1 MKALIVET
9 DKKYAAALLSDGS
22 IIKVPKRDYAVGQE
36 VSIAV
41 PKKHRRGGLVAAAA
55 CFMLLA
61 TGGAGYAT
69 VVSPYSHVTLDVN
82 PSIEYTLNRFDQVV
96 SIDCMNDEGQ
106 EIVNKVSQDTSKFAS
121 FEDVFRKTVDEL
133 YRLGYLTGDEHDYMV
148 LSVCCDKN
156 SSKAAAIE
164 NSLSAITSDYTLT
177 SEVIEVT
184 EKDRADASDLNTTA
198 GKLALILDVVSKED
212 SLTESDVKNFVDK
225 SVKQIAQTID
235 TYKKDPAETAS
246 ESDKVSEATVSQA
259 PASATT
265 HSKTT
270 DSGSSNSNNNN
281 SSSTGKSDNGATASD
296 TSDKGNK
303 QNSTVTEPDS
313 EPETPVPSDNDD
325 IDDSG
330 LSGPTK

>member
-22 IIKVPKRDYAVGQE
+22 IIKVPKRDYVVGQE

-41 PKKHRRGGLVAAAA
+41 SKKPRRGGLIAAAA

-69 VVSPYSHVTLDVN
+69 AVSPYSHVTLDVN

-106 EIVNKVSQDTSKFAS
+106 EIVDNISDDVSKFAS
-121 FEDVFRKTVDEL
+121 FEDVFKLTVDEL

-156 SSKAAAIE
+156 SNKAADLE

-177 SEVIEVT
+177 SDVIEVT
-184 EKDRADASDLNTTA
+184 EKDRAEASDLNTTA

-212 SLTESDVKNFVDK
+212 KLTEKDVKDFVDK
-225 SVKQIAQTID
+225 SVKQIAETID
-235 TYKKDPAETAS
+235 NYKKDPETTAS
-246 ESDKVSEATVSQA
+246 DSEKVSETTASQA

-270 DSGSSNSNNNN
+270 DSSNAGKSNDKTGSSDSSNSNK
-281 SSSTGKSDNGATASD
+281 T
-296 TSDKGNK
+296 DKPSNT
-303 QNSTVTEPDS
+303 TVKPDPKP
-313 EPETPVPSDNDD
+313 EPEPPKPSDNDD

-330 LSGPTK
+330 LSGPDK

>member
-36 VSIAV
+36 VSVAV
-41 PKKHRRGGLVAAAA
+41 PKRHRRGGLVAAAA

-164 NSLSAITSDYTLT
+164 SSLSAITSDYTLT
-177 SEVIEVT
+177 SDVIEVT
-184 EKDRADASDLNTTA
+184 EKDRAEASNLNTTA

-235 TYKKDPAETAS
+235 TYKKDPEETAS
-246 ESDKVSEATVSQA
+246 ESEKVSEATVSQA

-270 DSGSSNSNNNN
+270 DSGSSSSN
-281 SSSTGKSDNGATASD
+281 SSSAGKSDNSSGTSGS
-296 TSDKGNK
+296 SDKSDK
-303 QNSTVTEPDS
+303 QDNTVTEPDP

>member
-36 VSIAV
+36 VSVAV
-41 PKKHRRGGLVAAAA
+41 PKRHRRGGLVAAAA

-106 EIVNKVSQDTSKFAS
+106 EIVNNVSQDMSKFAS
-121 FEDVFRKTVDEL
+121 FEDVFRRTVDEL

-184 EKDRADASDLNTTA
+184 EQDRADASDLNTTA

-212 SLTESDVKNFVDK
+212 SLTESDVKDFVDK

-246 ESDKVSEATVSQA
+246 ESEKISETTVSQT
-259 PASATT
+259 PASASTR
-265 HSKTT
+265 SKTT
-270 DSGSSNSNNNN
+270 DSG
-281 SSSTGKSDNGATASD
+281 TAGKSENKTD
-296 TSDKGNK
+296 TSGSSDKSSK
-303 QNSTVTEPDS
+303 QDTTVIEP
-313 EPETPVPSDNDD
+313 EPETPAPSDNDD
-325 IDDSG
+325 IDDSR
-330 LSGPTK
+330 LSGPSK

>member
-9 DKKYAAALLSDGS
+9 DKKHAAALLSDGS
-22 IIKVPKRDYAVGQE
+22 IIKVPKRDYVVGQE

-41 PKKHRRGGLVAAAA
+41 SKKPRRSGLIAVAA

-69 VVSPYSHVTLDVN
+69 AVSPYSHVTLDVN

-96 SIDCMNDEGQ
+96 SIECMNDEGQ
-106 EIVNKVSQDTSKFAS
+106 EIVDNISDDISKFAS
-121 FEDVFRKTVDEL
+121 FEDVFKMTVDEL
-133 YRLGYLTGDEHDYMV
+133 YKLGYLTGDEHDYMV

-156 SSKAAAIE
+156 SSKAADLE

-184 EKDRADASDLNTTA
+184 EKDRAEASDLNTTA

-212 SLTESDVKNFVDK
+212 KLTEKDVRDFVDK
-225 SVKQIAQTID
+225 SVKQIAETID
-235 TYKKDPAETAS
+235 NYKKDPETTAS
-246 ESDKVSEATVSQA
+246 DSEKVSETNTSQA
-259 PASATT
+259 PVSAST

-270 DSGSSNSNNNN
+270 DSSNAGKSNDSKVNTSDNSNKTDKP
-281 SSSTGKSDNGATASD
+281 ST
-296 TSDKGNK
+296 
-303 QNSTVTEPDS
+303 TVTKPDP
-313 EPETPVPSDNDD
+313 EPEPEAPKPSDNDD

-330 LSGPTK
+330 LSGPGK

>member
-9 DKKYAAALLSDGS
+9 DKKHAAALLSDGS
-22 IIKVPKRDYAVGQE
+22 IIKVPKRDYVVGQE

-41 PKKHRRGGLVAAAA
+41 SKKPRRSGLIAVAA

-69 VVSPYSHVTLDVN
+69 AISPYSHVTLDVN

-96 SIDCMNDEGQ
+96 SIECMNDEGQ
-106 EIVNKVSQDTSKFAS
+106 EIVDNISDDISKFAS
-121 FEDVFRKTVDEL
+121 FEDVFKMTVDEL
-133 YRLGYLTGDEHDYMV
+133 YKLGYLTGDEHDYMV

-156 SSKAAAIE
+156 SNKAADLE

-184 EKDRADASDLNTTA
+184 EKDRAEASDLNTTA

-212 SLTESDVKNFVDK
+212 KLTEKDVRDFVDK
-225 SVKQIAQTID
+225 SVKQIAETID
-235 TYKKDPAETAS
+235 NYKKDPETTAS
-246 ESDKVSEATVSQA
+246 DSEKVSETNTAQA
-259 PASATT
+259 PVSAST

-270 DSGSSNSNNNN
+270 DSSNAGKSNDSKVNTSDNSNKTDKP
-281 SSSTGKSDNGATASD
+281 STQLQSL
-296 TSDKGNK
+296 
-303 QNSTVTEPDS
+303 
-313 EPETPVPSDNDD
+313 
-325 IDDSG
+325 I
-330 LSGPTK
+330 LSRNLKHLSRQTMMT

>member
-22 IIKVPKRDYAVGQE
+22 IIKVPNRDYIIGQE

-41 PKKHRRGGLVAAAA
+41 SKKSRRSGLIAAAA

-106 EIVNKVSQDTSKFAS
+106 ELVDKISDDMSKFAS
-121 FEDVFRKTVDEL
+121 FEDVFKMTVDEL
-133 YRLGYLTGDEHDYMV
+133 YNLGYLTGDEHDYMV
-148 LSVCCDKN
+148 VSVCCDKS
-156 SSKAAAIE
+156 SSKAAALE
-164 NSLSAITSDYTLT
+164 NSLSAIASDYTLT

-184 EKDRADASDLNTTA
+184 EEDRAEASDLNTTA

-212 SLTESDVKNFVDK
+212 DLTEKDVRDFVDK
-225 SVKQIAQTID
+225 SVKQIAETID
-235 TYKKDPAETAS
+235 NYKKEPEATAS
-246 ESDKVSEATVSQA
+246 ESDKVSENTVSQA
-259 PASATT
+259 PSGATT

-270 DSGSSNSNNNN
+270 DSSSGKSDNKGNASNN
-281 SSSTGKSDNGATASD
+281 TGKSDKPSD
-296 TSDKGNK
+296 T
-303 QNSTVTEPDS
+303 TEKPSS
-313 EPETPVPSDNDD
+313 ESPASKPTDNDD
-325 IDDSG
+325 IDDSE
-330 LSGPTK
+330 LSGPGR

>member
-9 DKKYAAALLSDGS
+9 DKKHAAALLSDGS
-22 IIKVPKRDYAVGQE
+22 IIKVPKRDYVVGQE

-41 PKKHRRGGLVAAAA
+41 SKKPRKSGLIAVAA

-69 VVSPYSHVTLDVN
+69 AVSPYSHVTLDVN

-96 SIDCMNDEGQ
+96 SIECMNDEGQ
-106 EIVNKVSQDTSKFAS
+106 EIVDNISDDISKFAS
-121 FEDVFRKTVDEL
+121 FEDVFKLTVDEL

-156 SSKAAAIE
+156 SSKAADLE

-184 EKDRADASDLNTTA
+184 EKDRAEASDLNTTA

-212 SLTESDVKNFVDK
+212 KLTEKDVRDFVDK
-225 SVKQIAQTID
+225 SVKQIAETID
-235 TYKKDPAETAS
+235 NYKKDPETTAS
-246 ESDKVSEATVSQA
+246 DSEKVSETNTSQA
-259 PASATT
+259 PVSAST

-270 DSGSSNSNNNN
+270 DSSNAGKSNDSKVNTSDNSNKTDKP
-281 SSSTGKSDNGATASD
+281 ST
-296 TSDKGNK
+296 
-303 QNSTVTEPDS
+303 TVTKPDP
-313 EPETPVPSDNDD
+313 EPEPEAPKPSDNDD
-325 IDDSG
+325 IDDSR
-330 LSGPTK
+330 LSGPGK

>member
-9 DKKYAAALLSDGS
+9 DKKHAAALLSDGS
-22 IIKVPKRDYAVGQE
+22 IIKVPKRDYVVGQE

-41 PKKHRRGGLVAAAA
+41 SKKPRRSGLIAVAA

-69 VVSPYSHVTLDVN
+69 AVSPYSHVTLDVN

-96 SIDCMNDEGQ
+96 SIECMNDEGQ
-106 EIVNKVSQDTSKFAS
+106 EIVDNISDDISKFAS
-121 FEDVFRKTVDEL
+121 FEDVFKMTVDEL
-133 YRLGYLTGDEHDYMV
+133 YKLGYLTGDEHDYMV

-156 SSKAAAIE
+156 SSKAADLE

-184 EKDRADASDLNTTA
+184 EKDRAEASDLNTTA

-212 SLTESDVKNFVDK
+212 KLTEKDVRDFVDK
-225 SVKQIAQTID
+225 SVKQIAETID
-235 TYKKDPAETAS
+235 NYKKDPETTAS
-246 ESDKVSEATVSQA
+246 DSEKVSETNTSQA

-270 DSGSSNSNNNN
+270 DSSNAGKSNDSKVNTSDNSNKTDKP
-281 SSSTGKSDNGATASD
+281 ST
-296 TSDKGNK
+296 
-303 QNSTVTEPDS
+303 TVTKPDP
-313 EPETPVPSDNDD
+313 EPEPEAPKPSDNDD

-330 LSGPTK
+330 LSGPGK

>member
-41 PKKHRRGGLVAAAA
+41 PKRHRRGGLVAAAA

-61 TGGAGYAT
+61 TGGAGYAAA
-69 VVSPYSHVTLDVN
+69 VSPYSHVTLDVN

-106 EIVNKVSQDTSKFAS
+106 EIVDNISEDISKFAS
-121 FEDVFRKTVDEL
+121 FEDVFRMTVDEL

-156 SSKAAAIE
+156 SSKAVAIE
-164 NSLSAITSDYTLT
+164 NNLSAITSDYTLT
-177 SEVIEVT
+177 SDVIEVT
-184 EKDRADASDLNTTA
+184 EKDRAEASNLNTTA

-212 SLTESDVKNFVDK
+212 KLTENDVKDFVDK
-225 SVKQIAQTID
+225 SVKQIAETID
-235 TYKKDPAETAS
+235 TYKKDPEETAS
-246 ESDKVSEATVSQA
+246 ESEKVSEATVSQA

-270 DSGSSNSNNNN
+270 DIGSS
-281 SSSTGKSDNGATASD
+281 SSAGKSDNGTKASD
-296 TSDKGNK
+296 TSGKSDK
-303 QNSTVTEPDS
+303 QTTTVTEPEP
-313 EPETPVPSDNDD
+313 EPETPAPSDNDD

>member
-9 DKKYAAALLSDGS
+9 DKKHAAALLSDGS
-22 IIKVPKRDYAVGQE
+22 IIKVPKRDYVVGQE

-41 PKKHRRGGLVAAAA
+41 SKKPRRSGLIAVAA

-69 VVSPYSHVTLDVN
+69 AVSPYSHVTLDVN

-96 SIDCMNDEGQ
+96 SIECMNDEGQ
-106 EIVNKVSQDTSKFAS
+106 EIVDNISDDISKFAS
-121 FEDVFRKTVDEL
+121 FEDVFKMTVDEL
-133 YRLGYLTGDEHDYMV
+133 YKLGYLTGDEHDYMV

-156 SSKAAAIE
+156 SSKAADLE

-184 EKDRADASDLNTTA
+184 EKDRAEASDLNTTA

-212 SLTESDVKNFVDK
+212 KLTEKDVRDFVDK
-225 SVKQIAQTID
+225 SVKQIAETID
-235 TYKKDPAETAS
+235 NYKKDPETTAS
-246 ESDKVSEATVSQA
+246 DSEKVSETNTSQA
-259 PASATT
+259 PVSAST

-270 DSGSSNSNNNN
+270 DSSNAGKSNDSKVNTSDNSNKTDKP
-281 SSSTGKSDNGATASD
+281 STTVTKPDPEPEPEAPKP
-296 TSDKGNK
+296 SDK
-303 QNSTVTEPDS
+303 
-313 EPETPVPSDNDD
+313 DD

-330 LSGPTK
+330 LSGPGK

>member
-9 DKKYAAALLSDGS
+9 DKKHAAALLSDGS
-22 IIKVPKRDYAVGQE
+22 IIKVPKRDYVVGQE

-41 PKKHRRGGLVAAAA
+41 SKKPRRSGLIAVAA

-69 VVSPYSHVTLDVN
+69 AVSPYSHVTLDVN

-96 SIDCMNDEGQ
+96 SIECMNDEGQ
-106 EIVNKVSQDTSKFAS
+106 EIVDNISDDISKFAS
-121 FEDVFRKTVDEL
+121 FEDVFKMTVDEL
-133 YRLGYLTGDEHDYMV
+133 YKLGYLTGDEHDYMV

-156 SSKAAAIE
+156 SSKAADLE

-184 EKDRADASDLNTTA
+184 EKDRAEASDLNTTA

-212 SLTESDVKNFVDK
+212 KLTEKDVRDFVDK
-225 SVKQIAQTID
+225 SVKQIAETID
-235 TYKKDPAETAS
+235 NYKKDPETTAS
-246 ESDKVSEATVSQA
+246 DSKKVSETNTSQA
-259 PASATT
+259 PVSAST

-270 DSGSSNSNNNN
+270 DSSNAGKSNDSKVNTSDNSNKTDKP
-281 SSSTGKSDNGATASD
+281 STTVTKPDPEPEPEAPKP
-296 TSDKGNK
+296 SDK
-303 QNSTVTEPDS
+303 
-313 EPETPVPSDNDD
+313 DD

-330 LSGPTK
+330 LSGPGK